1 MAESDF
7 APFGGVGGRSRESDP
22 YAEGYNRAT
31 RELAWAR
38 AHGFTP
44 TERQLVSAVT
54 QTMRVYEVVQG
65 GKAVAGR
72 HPEWLRGRAD
82 ALRDLLRQGAG
93 SVPAGNPDEDDSDD

>member
-1 MAESDF
+1 MAESDYTPIGGNGGF
-7 APFGGVGGRSRESDP
+7 AHESDP
-22 YAEGYNRAT
+22 YAEGYSRAT

-38 AHGFTP
+38 AHGFVP
-44 TERQLVSAVT
+44 TERQLVRAVT
-54 QTMRVYEVVQG
+54 QAMKVYEVVQG

-93 SVPAGNPDEDDSDD
+93 PVSPTKAGDSDV

>member
-7 APFGGVGGRSRESDP
+7 TPFGGGGGRTRESDP
-22 YAEGYNRAT
+22 YADGYNRAT

-38 AHGFTP
+38 AHGFVP
-44 TERQLVSAVT
+44 TERQLVRAVT
-54 QTMRVYEVVQG
+54 QAMKVYEVVQG

-82 ALRDLLRQGAG
+82 ALRDLLRQGVG
-93 SVPAGNPDEDDSDD
+93 SVPTANPDDSDD

>member
-7 APFGGVGGRSRESDP
+7 TPFGSGTRASDP
-22 YAEGYNRAT
+22 YAEGYNRAA

-38 AHGFTP
+38 AHGFVP
-44 TERQLVSAVT
+44 TERQLVRAAT
-54 QTMRVYEVVQG
+54 QAMRVYEVVQG

-93 SVPAGNPDEDDSDD
+93 SVPAANPDDSDD

>member
-1 MAESDF
+1 MVMAESDF
-7 APFGGVGGRSRESDP
+7 TPFGGVWARESDP

-38 AHGFTP
+38 AHGFVP
-44 TERQLVSAVT
+44 TERQMVRAVT
-54 QTMRVYEVVQG
+54 QAMKVYEVVQG

-93 SVPAGNPDEDDSDD
+93 SVPTITPDASDD